1 MKASKFVLAASL
13 ALSLL
18 GSTAPV
24 FAEEPQPE
32 EPQQSDII
40 LEETEQPSEEI
51 TEVIPEEEPAEEIA
65 EETAEEQPAEET
77 PAETTEDDEIVVK
90 LDDFVNPLYENVLT
104 VEEMLALPD
113 SEPEEGENAE
123 LLNASR
129 TCSSLNEAAV
139 WLRGQ
144 MKSRVSYVEITI
156 PLNYATYGS
165 NIKTAVNTVYEQL
178 LDGAMAHTKTGTE
191 GDYIYWHWGGL
202 SSPYGT
208 YRPSSGTMLI
218 QTGIKYYTTSSQETK
233 TSTAVTN
240 LLKELNIGSDWS
252 DYDKIHKIY
261 EWITKNVKYTNA
273 SDYSTNMY
281 YHTAYSAIVDKSTVC
296 QGYASLLYRLAL
308 AVGVDCR
315 VVAGLAEAGNDD
327 SAHGWN
333 IVKIDGKW
341 YNLDS
346 TWDAGYSASN
356 WRYFLKAA
364 YPFSTEHNN
373 WEKYT
378 TSAWKSKYG
387 VSSSDYSTAK
397 LNKVKEFVKRLYTYC
412 LGRSADTNGLLNWA
426 GSLQNKKKSAA
437 VVVQGFF
444 GGQEYKNRNRSDR
457 NFISDCYR
465 VMMNRNY
472 DTGGMNNWLNYLQKD
487 FVSRTYVLRSFV
499 ASEEFNNVCNS
510 YGVTRGS
517 IGVSE
522 GRDLNIGITRFVVRL
537 YQNVLNRNPDI
548 GGLNGWC
555 KMINGAS
562 QKKSTAIQV
571 AVDGFFHSKEFKNSN
586 TSNSAYVNILYKTFL
601 NRAADTGGY
610 NNWMN
615 KLRSGTSRDDV
626 LKGFANSQ
634 EFANLMASYGIK

>member
-1 MKASKFVLAASL
+1 MKASKFVLASSL

-65 EETAEEQPAEET
+65 EETAEEQPAEEIPQET
-77 PAETTEDDEIVVK
+77 PADENAPVELEPIIVI
-90 LDDFVNPLYENVLT
+90 NPMYKDVVT
-104 VEEMLALPD
+104 IEEMEQLP
-113 SEPEEGENAE
+113 EIYAEAGESAE

-129 TCSSLNEAAV
+129 TCSSVNEAAV
-139 WLRGQ
+139 WTRGQ
-144 MKSRVSYVEITI
+144 MKSRTGTLQIT
-156 PLNYATYGS
+156 LDVNKAGYTDGS
-165 NIKTAVNTVYEQL
+165 SASSTIIRQIM
-178 LDGAMAHTKTGTE
+178 DGAMAHTGIGTE
-191 GDYIYWHWGGL
+191 GDYIKWHWEGWNSHTSYWNYSTYWHMVFDITVR
-202 SSPYGT
+202 YH
-208 YRPSSGTMLI
+208 
-218 QTGIKYYTTSSQETK
+218 TTASQEAQA
-233 TSTAVTN
+233 STAVTN
-240 LLKELNIGSDWS
+240 LLKELNIGSEWS

-261 EWITKNVKYTNA
+261 EWMTKNIVYA
-273 SDYSTNMY
+273 HGDEDNMY
-281 YHTAYSAIVDKSTVC
+281 YHTALSALVNKRTVC
-296 QGYASLLYRLAL
+296 QGYSSLLYRLAL

-333 IVKIDGKW
+333 IAKIDGKW

-346 TWDAGYSASN
+346 TWDAGNSASN

-373 WEKYT
+373 WPEYT

-571 AVDGFFHSKEFKNSN
+571 AVDGFFHSKEFKNRN

-615 KLRSGTSRDDV
+615 KLRSGTSRDEV

-634 EFANLMASYGIK
+634 EFANLMAGYGIK